1 MSPLRRTASIVRDQR
16 GFTLIEMLVA
26 ILTGL
31 IVLFATF
38 AILNVSLS
46 QSSRI
51 ADRVSADQRSRIAM
65 EKIVQELHSSCVSIN
80 ENPILAGSEPNKI
93 IFVSETGS
101 QTAFTTVTKHE
112 ISLSGGTLKDTYTTS
127 KVSLTGSKW
136 VFPEVATGTKTL
148 LTGVSQ
154 SGSTPVFQYF
164 RYYQS
169 TDPKGTEHLGTLYPT
184 PLTTPLKATEAVTT
198 AAVTV
203 SFTVAPES
211 SNSKSDRSVELSD
224 SVTLRLTPSVDVG
237 RTEPCE

>member
-93 IFVSETGS
+93 IFVSEHGLPNRL
-101 QTAFTTVTKHE
+101 H
-112 ISLSGGTLKDTYTTS
+112 D
-127 KVSLTGSKW
+127 
-136 VFPEVATGTKTL
+136 
-148 LTGVSQ
+148 
-154 SGSTPVFQYF
+154 
-164 RYYQS
+164 RYQARNLPGRAGRS
-169 TDPKGTEHLGTLYPT
+169 RIPT
-184 PLTTPLKATEAVTT
+184 RRA
-198 AAVTV
+198 
-203 SFTVAPES
+203 
-211 SNSKSDRSVELSD
+211 KSA
-224 SVTLRLTPSVDVG
+224 
-237 RTEPCE
+237 

>member
-148 LTGVSQ
+148 LTGVSLVRLHARIPVLQ
-154 SGSTPVFQYF
+154 ILPEHRSQRHRTSGHSLPHPAHH
-164 RYYQS
+164 S
-169 TDPKGTEHLGTLYPT
+169 
-184 PLTTPLKATEAVTT
+184 
-198 AAVTV
+198 
-203 SFTVAPES
+203 PE
-211 SNSKSDRSVELSD
+211 SDRSRDHRSGDRELHRRSGIVELQK
-224 SVTLRLTPSVDVG
+224 RPFG
-237 RTEPCE
+237 RTQRQRHAAPHSIRRRR